1 MAFHSPFKTTIALS
15 LLVFLSLFFT
25 SSHSAL
31 TCASYKLPANR
42 TYANCTALPTLGAI
56 LHYTF
61 NATNRTLAIAYAAEP
76 PKSGWVA
83 WGLNLAGG
91 GMIGTQA
98 FIAIPASAGGITVH
112 RYNLTAYKAIDEVK
126 AFTFDSWDVATE
138 GAGGAVAIF
147 AVVAIPEKAG
157 NVTHVWQVGPTKD
170 GKLSIHDTK
179 PDNLQ
184 ARAALPVALAP
195 ASAGGSGNSSGSGNA
210 TAPAASSG
218 DKSGVSERFG
228 VGFYFGLI
236 VALMTAVVA
245 LWSDF
250 FLFLLFII
258 TSII

>member
-1 MAFHSPFKTTIALS
+1 MAFHTPFKTTIALS

-31 TCASYKLPANR
+31 TCTSYKIPKNR

-56 LHYTF
+56 LHYTY
-61 NATNRTLAIAYAAEP
+61 NATNRTLAVAYAAEP
-76 PKSGWVA
+76 PKPSGWVA

-91 GMIGTQA
+91 GMIGTEA
-98 FIAIPASAGGITVH
+98 FIAIPGSSGGTTVH
-112 RYNLTAYKAIDEVK
+112 RYNLTSYRGIDEVK

-138 GAGGAVAIF
+138 ADGGVVAIF

-170 GKLSIHDTK
+170 GKLSIHEAK

-184 ARAALPVALAP
+184 AKAALPVALAP
-195 ASAGGSGNSSGSGNA
+195 AAAGGSGNSSGSGNA
-210 TAPAASSG
+210 TAPAAAGG

-228 VGFYFGLI
+228 AGFYFGLV
-236 VALMTAVVA
+236 VALMTGVVA
-245 LWSDF
+245 L
-250 FLFLLFII
+250 
-258 TSII
+258 